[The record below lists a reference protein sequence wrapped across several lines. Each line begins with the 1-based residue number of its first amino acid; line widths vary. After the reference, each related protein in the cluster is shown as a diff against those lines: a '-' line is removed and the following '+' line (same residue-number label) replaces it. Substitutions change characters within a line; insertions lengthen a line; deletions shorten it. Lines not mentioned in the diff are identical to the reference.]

1 MIKIRN
7 LLVSISLILFVTSC
21 GFKVVNKSDQA
32 NFNIVNISSTGE
44 KRINYKIKNELLFYS
59 NADQINS
66 INLELETTKNKIIK
80 EKNINN
86 KITKYEVVINVSVTI
101 IETSSL
107 NINKFKVSKS
117 GDYSVATQHSQTLN
131 NEKKLLDLLIDEI
144 SNDIFDKISAKF
156 NAI

>member
-1 MIKIRN
+1 MINKNIII
-7 LLVSISLILFVTSC
+7 LVLIVILTSC
-21 GFKVVNKSDQA
+21 GFKHA
-32 NFNIVNISSTGE
+32 NQISNEKFTIAEVNITGE
-44 KRINYKIKNELLFYS
+44 KRLGNKIKNEVMLSSGKNSVNLLYLNIEIS
-59 NADQINS
+59 
-66 INLELETTKNKIIK
+66 KYKRVK
-80 EKNINN
+80 ERDEKN